1 MYSIQKS
8 VSIAANSTNNNI
20 LSGEI
25 FEFVPEE
32 LDLKVLLTQ
41 SATGLKVDIYADSD
55 AVATNVEPNIRTGN
69 PINPDDL
76 VAEFGVEEKTRLS
89 IKVTN
94 TTGGALTLYYIVRG
108 E

>member
-1 MYSIQKS
+1 MYTIQKS
-8 VSIAANSTNNNI
+8 VSVAANSSVNNI

-32 LDLKVLLTQ
+32 LDINILLTQ
-41 SATGLKVDIYADSD
+41 SATGLKVDIFADSD
-55 AVATNVEPNIRTGN
+55 SVATNLEPNISTGN
-69 PINPDDL
+69 PILPDDL
-76 VAEFGVEEKTRLS
+76 AASFGVEEKTRLS

-94 TTGGALTLYYIVRG
+94 TTGGALTLYYGVRG